1 MEFIIAKEILSK
13 IQFDNSHWFGTDYNM
28 NLYRGC
34 CHGCIY
40 CDSRSNC
47 YNIVEFD
54 KVKIKKDCL
63 TILENQ
69 LKTKRKSGVI
79 QIGAMS
85 DTYNPFEKKYEI
97 TRNALKLIDKYGFGV
112 AIATKSDLILRDIDI
127 LKKINEHSPV
137 IIKFTI
143 TTFDDDLSKIIEPN
157 VCPSSDRFKA
167 IKMLRDAGI
176 YTGVLMMPMLP
187 FITDTNENI
196 KNIVNL
202 ASKNNANFI
211 YPMFGVTLRSN
222 QRFYYYEKLKENFPN
237 LLYKYENLYKDKYVC
252 NSPKYKSLQSYFKYM
267 CSEVGMTYRMED
279 IIFQYKS
286 RFENEQIS
294 FDL

>member
-69 LKTKRKSGVI
+69 LKTKRKTGVI

-157 VCPSSDRFKA
+157 VCPTS
-167 IKMLRDAGI
+167 LRVEALKKLNLEGI
-176 YTGVLMMPMLP
+176 STVVWLSPILP
-187 FITDTNENI
+187 FINDTKSNI
-196 KNIVNL
+196 CK
-202 ASKNNANFI
+202 
-211 YPMFGVTLRSN
+211 
-222 QRFYYYEKLKENFPN
+222 
-237 LLYKYENLYKDKYVC
+237 
-252 NSPKYKSLQSYFKYM
+252 
-267 CSEVGMTYRMED
+267 
-279 IIFQYKS
+279 
-286 RFENEQIS
+286 
-294 FDL
+294 

>member
-28 NLYRGC
+28 NLYKGC

-69 LKTKRKSGVI
+69 LKTKRKTGVI

-85 DTYNPFEKKYEI
+85 DTYNPFERKYEI

-112 AIATKSDLILRDIDI
+112 AIATKSDLILRDLDI

-137 IIKFTI
+137 IIKLTI
-143 TTFDDDLSKIIEPN
+143 TTFKDDLSKIIEPN

-167 IKMLRDAGI
+167 IKILREARI
-176 YTGVLMMPMLP
+176 YTGILMMPMLP

-196 KNIVNL
+196 KNIVNF

-222 QRFYYYEKLKENFPN
+222 QRFYYYEKLKEHFPN
-237 LLYKYENLYKDKYVC
+237 LLHKYENLYKDKYVC
-252 NSPKYKSLQSYFKYM
+252 NSPKHKSLQSYFKYM
-267 CSEVGMTYRMED
+267 CSEVGMTYRMDD
-279 IIFQYKS
+279 IIYQYKS
-286 RFENEQIS
+286 RFENEQLS